1 MRAGAVQPATWAV
14 LTCDNGG
21 LSVVLNPL
29 VACWEQ
35 AAVRPP
41 LKTDTLTRWIIEFYT
56 QESHPLPWPGLLLHV
71 ALTGTLPGSTSHL
84 GKESELGPV
93 VVLEERGK
101 WCYDVKETP
110 VFSWPVHHFGP
121 N

>member
-1 MRAGAVQPATWAV
+1 MIIFSKHLIISDVKCYRT
-14 LTCDNGG
+14 
-21 LSVVLNPL
+21 VVIILFT
-29 VACWEQ
+29 ACFFRYRNNR
-35 AAVRPP
+35 VFPDRGNI
-41 LKTDTLTRWIIEFYT
+41 LDFYT
-56 QESHPLPWPGLLLHV
+56 QESHPLIWPELLLHV

-110 VFSWPVHHFGP
+110 VFSRPVHHFGP